1 MTSIVDLYATI
12 LPETS
17 KIADGV
23 VRAFR
28 EVDPAAAEAGRR
40 WGREIQRGLGEA
52 NIELKADTAK
62 AKAEID
68 EAAKDKK
75 ATVEVNADTAKAEAQ
90 IDIAARDRKATIEVD
105 ADTMV
110 ASVQRSV
117 SGMAPAMA
125 GAGTQLSQSLAGA
138 GAAAA
143 PSVGGSLAGAMAPV
157 GTALTVALV
166 GGAVTAAAGVAG
178 ALSGAIGLIPA
189 GLGGGI
195 AVLGTLVTGLD
206 GVKDAWDA
214 AGKAADSA
222 NKDQAEKAKA
232 VASAQKT
239 LRDAV
244 FDEANAQKDVA
255 NARKDARQQLEDLN
269 VQLRGGVIDEK
280 SAILDAEA
288 ARQDLATGRYKD
300 AIEYQQAQLRV
311 QQADQRV
318 LEAHQRNVELQ
329 EKATDANA
337 KGVEQSDQVVAA
349 NQRLAKAHEDV
360 ALAQT
365 NLSEAQKKTS
375 SNTDALATAM
385 GKISPGAQAFLG
397 SLRQLKPA
405 WDQLKFSVQDSL
417 FAGLGP
423 QIQSL
428 ATQYMPVLKSAMTG
442 LAGTMNS
449 AFKDVSGWLSKPE
462 TLTTIQQIIANIGTS
477 FQAWSGSL
485 VPFSNA
491 FLTITKVGSDF
502 LPSLGKAVTD
512 GANAFDRFIQKAAA
526 SGDLGKWMQTGIQAL
541 GELMR
546 LLPIVGQLFLD
557 LAPLAVPVL
566 REIGDLLLQLSPLL
580 QVTVGL
586 LAQHPGLISGVVVA
600 FATWKSITAVDTV
613 LTALEGIS
621 AALKVLPAEAAT
633 AGTGMS
639 AALAP
644 ILGTLTTAATAL
656 ALFNSHG
663 DSAPT
668 NIGPGADERQ
678 RKLNAGKA
686 YADAHGGKVPD
697 GYAQWLDKGGPM
709 PAELGQYYVAGAAPG
724 TPQFDSQGRPLN
736 AQGKPFGG
744 STAPPNPTPYNPNMP
759 KSTVPGITPTAPY
772 MPSAGPSGLT
782 GDAALT
788 AALQA
793 KGFGPQLIRLIQG
806 FSKVEGNNPAGIP
819 TLGFTDAQ
827 LGGKTDLQSHV
838 DALAQQ
844 FKSRAAVAGPF
855 PEFGTDQ
862 QQAEWIAKVVGQ
874 SGLAADWQGN
884 SQPKDYTQRV
894 VSAMAGSSLPP
905 GFTPWFGGGGT
916 PTLPGA
922 AGSGGTPVFVT
933 NWPGGGF
940 GGGFGPAVPGVAAA
954 APTGGAPAAGDAS
967 LLAGVPSG
975 RYLQTQAADL
985 TKGIGDCSSAVE
997 DLINMM
1003 DGVSTA
1009 GRQMSTGNATQWL
1022 TAHGFVPTDKPMPGT
1037 FQVGFSSSHMQATL
1051 PGGTNFNWGSD
1062 AAAAGRG
1069 VGGTGAWDPS
1079 FTSHFYRPAGL
1090 PNVGG
1095 MYPSAAGMP
1104 TIASPQGVSPEGLPL
1119 GTQNSPMYV
1128 MPAQPSGG
1136 QQLGQDFVSGIAE
1149 VFGFDG
1155 SLFKNPMDTG
1165 LFKGFKGL
1173 MSFLTGGGKGGRGQ
1187 GMPASYW
1194 QAQGG
1199 DGSAMP
1205 AMGGGDLFAGL
1216 GGMLTGI
1223 MPQPFG
1229 QIGKGGPA
1237 QAPDEFQP
1245 MLPGSGGNAT
1255 LPSTFTP
1262 SGNKTVGG
1270 PQIDQSINIGTVNGR
1285 GTDIHQTMVDVNVP
1299 RARQSVGSIPG
1310 MN

>member
-75 ATVEVNADTAKAEAQ
+75 ATVEVKADTAKAEAQ

-110 ASVQRSV
+110 ASVQRTV
-117 SGMAPAMA
+117 SQAAPAMA
-125 GAGTQLSQSLAGA
+125 GVGVQLGNSLASA
-138 GAAAA
+138 GAKAA
-143 PSVGGSLAGAMAPV
+143 PEVGGSLSSAMGPV
-157 GTALTVALV
+157 GMVLATALI
-166 GGAVTAAAGVAG
+166 GGGVTAAAGIAA
-178 ALSGAIGLIPA
+178 ALSGVIGLIPA

-195 AVLGTLVTGLD
+195 GVIGTLITGLD

-244 FDEANAQKDVA
+244 LDEANAQKDVA

-269 VQLRGGVIDEK
+269 VQLRGGVLDEK

-288 ARQDLATGRYKD
+288 ARRDLATGRYKD

-337 KGVEQSDQVVAA
+337 KGVDQSDQVVAA
-349 NQRLAKAHEDV
+349 NQRLAKAHDDV
-360 ALAQT
+360 ALAQQ
-365 NLSEAQKKTS
+365 NLAEAQTKTS
-375 SNTDALATAM
+375 SNADALALAM
-385 GKISPGAQAFLG
+385 GKLSPNAQAFINTLQG
-397 SLRQLKPA
+397 LKPA
-405 WDQLKFSVQDSL
+405 WESLKFAVQDSL

-423 QIQSL
+423 EIQRL
-428 ATQYMPVLKSAMTG
+428 ASEYMPVLKDAMSG
-442 LAGTMNS
+442 LASTMNS
-449 AFKDVSGWLSKPE
+449 AFKDVGAWLSKPE
-462 TLTTIQQIIANIGTS
+462 TMAQIKEIVANIGSS
-477 FQAWSGSL
+477 FQNWSQSI
-485 VPFSNA
+485 VPFSEA
-491 FLTITKVGSDF
+491 FLKITEVGSGF
-502 LPSLGKAVTD
+502 LPQLGTAITE
-512 GANAFDRFIQKAAA
+512 GANAFNNFIQQAAK
-526 SGDLGKWMQTGIQAL
+526 SGELQNWMQTGIQAL
-541 GELMR
+541 GELIRMMP
-546 LLPIVGQLFLD
+546 LLGKMFLD
-557 LAPLAVPVL
+557 LAPVGIPVL
-566 REIGDLLLQLSPLL
+566 RTINGLLQGLEPLFRWIGTSAASYQIGVNDFWASIGRLADKLSEIVKVVWPPLQTML
-580 QVTVGL
+580 QTMEKTFQRVWDNIAKVVEKAWKIIKPIFDGINIGGVNVSKAL
-586 LAQHPGLISGVVVA
+586 KALSHLPGLGGLDPGDAATSAPATSPTVDVP
-600 FATWKSITAVDTV
+600 FAAGGDGATLPKLSELRGGGAPTTPGSTLPKLSDLRAR
-613 LTALEGIS
+613 GS
-621 AALKVLPAEAAT
+621 AA
-633 AGTGMS
+633 
-639 AALAP
+639 
-644 ILGTLTTAATAL
+644 
-656 ALFNSHG
+656 
-663 DSAPT
+663 
-668 NIGPGADERQ
+668 
-678 RKLNAGKA
+678 
-686 YADAHGGKVPD
+686 
-697 GYAQWLDKGGPM
+697 
-709 PAELGQYYVAGAAPG
+709 
-724 TPQFDSQGRPLN
+724 
-736 AQGKPFGG
+736 
-744 STAPPNPTPYNPNMP
+744 
-759 KSTVPGITPTAPY
+759 
-772 MPSAGPSGLT
+772 PSGLT
-782 GDAALT
+782 SDAALT

-793 KGFGPQLIRLIQG
+793 KGFSPQLIRLIQG
-806 FSKVEGNNPAGIP
+806 FSKVEGNNPSGVP

-827 LGGKTDLQSHV
+827 LGGKSDLQSHV

-874 SGLAADWQGN
+874 SGLASDWQGN

-894 VSAMAGSSLPP
+894 VKAMGGASLPP
-905 GFTPWFGGGGT
+905 GFTPWAGFGAGGT

-922 AGSGGTPVFVT
+922 PAAGGAVPVYVT
-933 NWPGGGF
+933 NMPGGGF
-940 GGGFGPAVPGVAAA
+940 GGGGFGPAIPGVAAA
-954 APTGGAPAAGDAS
+954 APSGGAPAAGDAS

-1079 FTSHFYRPAGL
+1079 FTSHFYRPPGV

-1136 QQLGQDFVSGIAE
+1136 QQLGQDMVSGIME
-1149 VFGFDG
+1149 MFGFDG
-1155 SLFKNPMDTG
+1155 TLIKNPMESG

-1173 MSFLTGGGKGGRGQ
+1173 MSFITGGGKGGGAGYPASVFSGGSPGSPAG
-1187 GMPASYW
+1187 GMPSV
-1194 QAQGG
+1194 G
-1199 DGSAMP
+1199 
-1205 AMGGGDLFAGL
+1205 GGGDLFAGL
-1216 GGMLTGI
+1216 GSMLTGI
-1223 MPQPFG
+1223 RPQPFG
-1229 QIGKGGPA
+1229 EPIVGGPG
-1237 QAPDEFQP
+1237 QAPDEHGPIVPGGGGPSISAVPRPAGAAPAANITNDHSITVVNPQDRSTQD
-1245 MLPGSGGNAT
+1245 MLSAAHSASLSTARQGLTGLPGG
-1255 LPSTFTP
+1255 
-1262 SGNKTVGG
+1262 
-1270 PQIDQSINIGTVNGR
+1270 
-1285 GTDIHQTMVDVNVP
+1285 
-1299 RARQSVGSIPG
+1299 
-1310 MN
+1310 

>member
-1 MTSIVDLYATI
+1 MPSIVDLYATI

-52 NIELKADTAK
+52 NIELKADTAR

-110 ASVQRSV
+110 ASVQRTV
-117 SGMAPAMA
+117 SQAAPAMA
-125 GAGTQLSQSLAGA
+125 GVGAQLGQSLASA
-138 GAAAA
+138 GAKAA
-143 PSVGGSLAGAMAPV
+143 PEVGGSLSSAMGPV
-157 GTALTVALV
+157 GTVMAASLIA
-166 GGAVTAAAGVAG
+166 GGVTAAAGIAA
-178 ALSGAIGLIPA
+178 ALSGVIGLIPA

-195 AVLGTLVTGLD
+195 GVIGTLITGLD

-244 FDEANAQKDVA
+244 LDEANAQKDVA

-269 VQLRGGVIDEK
+269 VQLRGGAIDEK

-288 ARQDLATGRYKD
+288 ARRDLATGRYKD

-337 KGVEQSDQVVAA
+337 KGVDQADQVVAA
-349 NQRLAKAHEDV
+349 NQRLAKAHDDV
-360 ALAQT
+360 ALAQQ
-365 NLSEAQKKTS
+365 NLAEAQTKTS
-375 SNTDALATAM
+375 SNADALALAM
-385 GKISPGAQAFLG
+385 GKLSPNAQAFINTLQG
-397 SLRQLKPA
+397 LKPA
-405 WDQLKFSVQDSL
+405 WESLKFAVQDSL

-423 QIQSL
+423 EIQRL
-428 ATQYMPVLKSAMTG
+428 ASEYMPVLKDAMSG
-442 LAGTMNS
+442 LASTMNS
-449 AFKDVSGWLSKPE
+449 AFKDVGAWLSKPE
-462 TLTTIQQIIANIGTS
+462 TMAQIKEIVANIGSS
-477 FQAWSGSL
+477 FANWAQSI
-485 VPFSNA
+485 VPFSEA
-491 FLTITKVGSDF
+491 FLKITEVGSGF
-502 LPSLGKAVTD
+502 LPQLGTAITE
-512 GANAFDRFIQKAAA
+512 GANAFNNFIQQAAK
-526 SGDLGKWMQTGIQAL
+526 SGELQQWMQTGIQAL
-541 GELMR
+541 GEFIKLM
-546 LLPIVGQLFLD
+546 PILGKMFLD
-557 LAPLAVPVL
+557 LAPIGVPVL
-566 REIGDLLLQLSPLL
+566 KELGFYLRALEPVMFIVGQMISTQAIGVNAFFDAIGKLGDKLSEIVKVVWPPLQKVLQTMEQTFQRVWDNIAKVVEKAWKIIKPIFDGINIGGVNVSKALKALSHL
-580 QVTVGL
+580 
-586 LAQHPGLISGVVVA
+586 PGLGGLAPDQVV
-600 FATWKSITAVDTV
+600 
-613 LTALEGIS
+613 EGTPVPAPAGGDG
-621 AALKVLPAEAAT
+621 AALPKLSDLRAGAPAVGPLPKLSDLRGGGMPTTPGSTLPKLSDLRAGAGAT
-633 AGTGMS
+633 TPS
-639 AALAP
+639 
-644 ILGTLTTAATAL
+644 
-656 ALFNSHG
+656 
-663 DSAPT
+663 
-668 NIGPGADERQ
+668 
-678 RKLNAGKA
+678 
-686 YADAHGGKVPD
+686 
-697 GYAQWLDKGGPM
+697 
-709 PAELGQYYVAGAAPG
+709 GAAPSD
-724 TPQFDSQGRPLN
+724 FVL
-736 AQGKPFGG
+736 G
-744 STAPPNPTPYNPNMP
+744 S
-759 KSTVPGITPTAPY
+759 
-772 MPSAGPSGLT
+772 
-782 GDAALT
+782 ALR
-788 AALQA
+788 A
-793 KGFGPQLIRLIQG
+793 KGFTAEQIRLIQA
-806 FSKVEGNNPAGIP
+806 FSSVEGLNPAGVP

-827 LGGKTDLQSHV
+827 LGGRTDLQAHV
-838 DALAQQ
+838 DALAKQ
-844 FKSRAAVAGPF
+844 FQDRAGVAGPF
-855 PEFGTDQ
+855 PAGGSDQ
-862 QQAEWIAKVVGQ
+862 QQAQWIAKVVGQ
-874 SGLAADWQGN
+874 SGLTSDWQGN
-884 SQPKDYTQRV
+884 AQPKDYVARIV
-894 VSAMAGSSLPP
+894 AAMN
-905 GFTPWFGGGGT
+905 GT
-916 PTLPGA
+916 PGTAPGTAALPSA
-922 AGSGGTPVFVT
+922 PSTGSGTPVFVT

-954 APTGGAPAAGDAS
+954 APAGGAPAAGDAS

-1090 PNVGG
+1090 PNVSG

-1136 QQLGQDFVSGIAE
+1136 QQLGQDMVSGIME
-1149 VFGFDG
+1149 MFGFDG

-1173 MSFLTGGGKGGRGQ
+1173 MSFLTGGGKGGSGGLPGAAWQ
-1187 GMPASYW
+1187 AAGYGMPGA
-1194 QAQGG
+1194 
-1199 DGSAMP
+1199 P
-1205 AMGGGDLFAGL
+1205 APAGGGGDLFAGL

-1223 MPQPFG
+1223 APQPFG
-1229 QIGKGGPA
+1229 PPTIGGPA
-1237 QAPDEFQP
+1237 QAPDVFDP
-1245 MLPGSGGNAT
+1245 TIPGSGGKSG
-1255 LPSTFTP
+1255 LPPSATP
-1262 SGNKTVGG
+1262 SGNRGG
-1270 PQIDQSINIGTVNGR
+1270 GNPAIIDNSINVSGSTSDVKTMINEATTANIPRQR
-1285 GTDIHQTMVDVNVP
+1285 GIF
-1299 RARQSVGSIPG
+1299 GSGPPG
-1310 MN
+1310 MSI

>member
-1 MTSIVDLYATI
+1 MTSIIDLYATI

-110 ASVQRSV
+110 ASVQRTV
-117 SGMAPAMA
+117 SQAAPAMA
-125 GAGTQLSQSLAGA
+125 GVGVQLGNSLASA
-138 GAAAA
+138 GAKAA
-143 PSVGGSLAGAMAPV
+143 PEVGGSLSSAMGPV
-157 GTALTVALV
+157 GMVLATALI
-166 GGAVTAAAGVAG
+166 GGGVTAAAGIAA
-178 ALSGAIGLIPA
+178 ALSGVIGLIPA

-195 AVLGTLVTGLD
+195 GVIGTLITGLD

-214 AGKAADSA
+214 AGRAADSA
-222 NKDQAEKAKA
+222 TKDQAEKAKA

-239 LRDAV
+239 LRNAV
-244 FDEANAQKDVA
+244 LDEANAQKDVA

-269 VQLRGGVIDEK
+269 VQLRGGVLDEK

-288 ARQDLATGRYKD
+288 ARRDLATGRYKD

-337 KGVEQSDQVVAA
+337 KGVDQSDQVVAA
-349 NQRLAKAHEDV
+349 NQRLAKAHDDV
-360 ALAQT
+360 ALAQQ
-365 NLSEAQKKTS
+365 NLADAQTKTS
-375 SNTDALATAM
+375 SNADALALAM
-385 GKISPGAQAFLG
+385 GKLSPNAQAFINTLQG
-397 SLRQLKPA
+397 LKPA
-405 WDQLKFSVQDSL
+405 WESLKFAVQDSL

-423 QIQSL
+423 EIQRL
-428 ATQYMPVLKSAMTG
+428 ASEYMPVLKDAMSG
-442 LAGTMNS
+442 LASTMNS
-449 AFKDVSGWLSKPE
+449 AFKDVGAWLSKPE
-462 TLTTIQQIIANIGTS
+462 TMAQIKEIVANIGSS
-477 FQAWSGSL
+477 FQNWSQSI
-485 VPFSNA
+485 VPFSEA
-491 FLTITKVGSDF
+491 FLKITEVGSGF
-502 LPSLGKAVTD
+502 LPQLGTAITE
-512 GANAFDRFIQKAAA
+512 GANAFNNFIQQAAK
-526 SGDLGKWMQTGIQAL
+526 SGELQNWMQTGIQAL
-541 GELMR
+541 GELIRMMP
-546 LLPIVGQLFLD
+546 LLGKMFLD
-557 LAPLAVPVL
+557 LAPVGIPVL
-566 REIGDLLLQLSPLL
+566 RTIN
-580 QVTVGL
+580 GL
-586 LAQHPGLISGVVVA
+586 LEGLEPLFRWIGTSAASYQIGVNDFWASIGRLADKLSEVVKVVWPPLKSMLDTMEKTFQRVWDNIAKVVEKAWKVIKPIFDGINIGGVNVSKALKALSHLPGLGGL
-600 FATWKSITAVDTV
+600 DP
-613 LTALEGIS
+613 GD
-621 AALKVLPAEAAT
+621 AAT
-633 AGTGMS
+633 AAPATS
-639 AALAP
+639 PNVDVPFAAGGDGA
-644 ILGTLTTAATAL
+644 TLPKL
-656 ALFNSHG
+656 SELRG
-663 DSAPT
+663 GGAPT
-668 NIGPGADERQ
+668 
-678 RKLNAGKA
+678 
-686 YADAHGGKVPD
+686 
-697 GYAQWLDKGGPM
+697 
-709 PAELGQYYVAGAAPG
+709 
-724 TPQFDSQGRPLN
+724 TP
-736 AQGKPFGG
+736 G
-744 STAPPNPTPYNPNMP
+744 STLP
-759 KSTVPGITPTAPY
+759 KLSDLRARGGVA
-772 MPSAGPSGLT
+772 PSGLT

-793 KGFGPQLIRLIQG
+793 KGFSPQLIRLIQG

-827 LGGKTDLQSHV
+827 LGGKSDLQSHV

-855 PEFGTDQ
+855 PESGTDQ

-874 SGLAADWQGN
+874 SGLASDWQGN

-894 VSAMAGSSLPP
+894 VRAMAGSSLPP
-905 GFTPWFGGGGT
+905 GFTPWFGAGGGT
-916 PTLPGA
+916 PTLPG

-940 GGGFGPAVPGVAAA
+940 GGGGGFGSAVPGVAAA
-954 APTGGAPAAGDAS
+954 TPSGGAPAAGDAS

-1062 AAAAGRG
+1062 AAAAGHG

-1079 FTSHFYRPAGL
+1079 FTSHFYRPGGL

-1136 QQLGQDFVSGIAE
+1136 QQLGQDMVSGIME
-1149 VFGFDG
+1149 MFGFDG

-1173 MSFLTGGGKGGRGQ
+1173 MSFLTGGGGKGGGQ
-1187 GMPASYW
+1187 GLPASYW
-1194 QAQGG
+1194 QAAGGG
-1199 DGSAMP
+1199 DGAAMP
-1205 AMGGGDLFAGL
+1205 ALGGGGDPVGGL
-1216 GGMLTGI
+1216 LSGL
-1223 MPQPFG
+1223 MPKPYGQPT
-1229 QIGKGGPA
+1229 IGGPA
-1237 QAPDEFQP
+1237 QAPDQYQP
-1245 MLPGSGGNAT
+1245 LLPGSGGKST
-1255 LPSTFTP
+1255 LPSSFTP
-1262 SGNKTVGG
+1262 APGNTPG
-1270 PQIDQSINIGTVNGR
+1270 PGNNNHVDQSINFFGPVGNPQAAGDMATGF
-1285 GTDIHQTMVDVNVP
+1285 NVP
-1299 RARQSVGSIPG
+1299 RARQGVNSIPG
-1310 MN
+1310 MPG

>member
-110 ASVQRSV
+110 ASVQRTV
-117 SGMAPAMA
+117 SQAAPAMA
-125 GAGTQLSQSLAGA
+125 GVGAQLGQSLASA
-138 GAAAA
+138 GAKAA
-143 PSVGGSLAGAMAPV
+143 PEVGGSLSSAMGPV
-157 GTALTVALV
+157 GMVLATALI
-166 GGAVTAAAGVAG
+166 GGGVTAAAGIAA
-178 ALSGAIGLIPA
+178 ALSGVIGLIPA

-195 AVLGTLVTGLD
+195 GVIGTLITGLD

-222 NKDQAEKAKA
+222 TKDQAEKAKA

-239 LRDAV
+239 LRNAV
-244 FDEANAQKDVA
+244 LDEANAQKDVA

-269 VQLRGGVIDEK
+269 VQLRGGVLDEK

-288 ARQDLATGRYKD
+288 ARRDLATGRYKD

-337 KGVEQSDQVVAA
+337 KGVDQSDQVVAA
-349 NQRLAKAHEDV
+349 NQRLAKAHDDV
-360 ALAQT
+360 ALAQQ
-365 NLSEAQKKTS
+365 NLTDAQTKTS
-375 SNTDALATAM
+375 SNADALALAM
-385 GKISPGAQAFLG
+385 GKLSPNAQAFINTLQG
-397 SLRQLKPA
+397 LKPA
-405 WDQLKFSVQDSL
+405 WESLKFAVQDSL

-423 QIQSL
+423 EIQRL
-428 ATQYMPVLKSAMTG
+428 ASEYMPVLKDAMSG
-442 LAGTMNS
+442 LASTMNS
-449 AFKDVSGWLSKPE
+449 AFKDVGAWLSKPE
-462 TLTTIQQIIANIGTS
+462 TMAQIKEIVANIGSS
-477 FQAWSGSL
+477 FANWAQSI
-485 VPFSNA
+485 VPFSEA
-491 FLTITKVGSDF
+491 FLKITEVGSGF
-502 LPSLGKAVTD
+502 LPQLGTAITE
-512 GANAFDRFIQKAAA
+512 GANAFNNFIQQAAK
-526 SGDLGKWMQTGIQAL
+526 SGELQNWMQTGIQAL
-541 GELMR
+541 GELIRMMP
-546 LLPIVGQLFLD
+546 LLGKMFLD
-557 LAPLAVPVL
+557 LAPVGIPVL
-566 REIGDLLLQLSPLL
+566 RTINGLLQGLEPLFRWIGTSAASYQIGVNDFWASIGRLADKLSEIVKVVWPPLQTML
-580 QVTVGL
+580 QTMEKTFQRVWDNIAKVVEKAWKIIKPIFDGINIGGVNVSKAL
-586 LAQHPGLISGVVVA
+586 KALSHLPGLGGL
-600 FATWKSITAVDTV
+600 DP
-613 LTALEGIS
+613 GD
-621 AALKVLPAEAAT
+621 AAT
-633 AGTGMS
+633 
-639 AALAP
+639 
-644 ILGTLTTAATAL
+644 
-656 ALFNSHG
+656 
-663 DSAPT
+663 SAPAT
-668 NIGPGADERQ
+668 SPNVDVPFAAGGDGATLPKLSELRGGGAPTTPGSTLP
-678 RKLNAGKA
+678 KLSDLRARG
-686 YADAHGGKVPD
+686 
-697 GYAQWLDKGGPM
+697 
-709 PAELGQYYVAGAAPG
+709 GAA
-724 TPQFDSQGRPLN
+724 
-736 AQGKPFGG
+736 
-744 STAPPNPTPYNPNMP
+744 
-759 KSTVPGITPTAPY
+759 
-772 MPSAGPSGLT
+772 PSGLT
-782 GDAALT
+782 GDSALT

-793 KGFGPQLIRLIQG
+793 KGFSPQLIRLIQG

-894 VSAMAGSSLPP
+894 VRAMAGSSLPP
-905 GFTPWFGGGGT
+905 GFTPWFGAGGGT
-916 PTLPGA
+916 LTLPGA

-933 NWPGGGF
+933 NWPSGGF
-940 GGGFGPAVPGVAAA
+940 AGGFGPAVPGVAAA
-954 APTGGAPAAGDAS
+954 APSGGAPAAGDAS

-1009 GRQMSTGNATQWL
+1009 GRQMSTHNADQWL
-1022 TAHGFVPTDKPMPGT
+1022 KAHGFVPTSTPMPGT
-1037 FQVGFSSSHMQATL
+1037 FQVGFNPEHMQATL

-1062 AAAAGRG
+1062 AAAGNRG
-1069 VGGTGAWDPS
+1069 IGGTGAWDPA
-1079 FTSHFYRPAGL
+1079 FTSHYYRPAGS
-1090 PNVGG
+1090 GAF
-1095 MYPSAAGMP
+1095 PSAAVP
-1104 TIASPQGVSPEGLPL
+1104 TAAAPQGVSADGIPL
-1119 GTQNSPMYV
+1119 GTQNSPFYV
-1128 MPAQPSGG
+1128 MPAQGPSGE
-1136 QQLGQDFVSGIAE
+1136 QLGQDMLSGVLE
-1149 VFGFDG
+1149 MFGIDG
-1155 SLFKNPMDTG
+1155 TLIKNPMDSG

-1173 MSFLTGGGKGGRGQ
+1173 MSFMTGGGKSGGGAGYPASAFSGGTPGSPAG
-1187 GMPASYW
+1187 GMPSV
-1194 QAQGG
+1194 G
-1199 DGSAMP
+1199 
-1205 AMGGGDLFAGL
+1205 GGGDLFAGL
-1216 GGMLTGI
+1216 GSMLKGVT
-1223 MPQPFG
+1223 PQPFG
-1229 QIGKGGPA
+1229 PPTIGGPA
-1237 QAPDEFQP
+1237 QAPDVFDP
-1245 MLPGSGGNAT
+1245 AIPGSGGKSSLA
-1255 LPSTFTP
+1255 
-1262 SGNKTVGG
+1262 
-1270 PQIDQSINIGTVNGR
+1270 
-1285 GTDIHQTMVDVNVP
+1285 VP
-1299 RARQSVGSIPG
+1299 RPAGAAPAASITNDHSITVVNPQDRSTQDMLSAAHSASLSTARQNLTGLPG
-1310 MN
+1310 G

>member
-1 MTSIVDLYATI
+1 MPSIVDLYATV

-62 AKAEID
+62 AKAEIN

-110 ASVQRSV
+110 ASVQRTV
-117 SGMAPAMA
+117 SQAAPAMA
-125 GAGTQLSQSLAGA
+125 GVGVQLGNSLASA
-138 GAAAA
+138 GAKAA
-143 PSVGGSLAGAMAPV
+143 PEVGGSLSSAMGPV
-157 GTALTVALV
+157 GMVLATALI
-166 GGAVTAAAGVAG
+166 GGGVTAAAGIAA
-178 ALSGAIGLIPA
+178 ALSGVIGLIPA

-195 AVLGTLVTGLD
+195 GVIGTLITGLD

-222 NKDQAEKAKA
+222 TKDQAEKAKA

-239 LRDAV
+239 LRNAV
-244 FDEANAQKDVA
+244 LDEANAQKDVA

-269 VQLRGGVIDEK
+269 VQLRGGVLDEK

-288 ARQDLATGRYKD
+288 ARRDLATGRYKD

-337 KGVEQSDQVVAA
+337 KGVDQSDQVVAA
-349 NQRLAKAHEDV
+349 NQRLAKAHDDV
-360 ALAQT
+360 ALAQQ
-365 NLSEAQKKTS
+365 NLADAQTKTS
-375 SNTDALATAM
+375 SNADALALAM
-385 GKISPGAQAFLG
+385 GKLSPNAQAFINTLQG
-397 SLRQLKPA
+397 LKPA
-405 WDQLKFSVQDSL
+405 WESLKFAVQDSL

-423 QIQSL
+423 EIQRL
-428 ATQYMPVLKSAMTG
+428 ASEYMPVLKDAMSG
-442 LAGTMNS
+442 LASTMNS
-449 AFKDVSGWLSKPE
+449 AFKDVGAWLSKPE
-462 TLTTIQQIIANIGTS
+462 TMAQIKEIVANIGSS
-477 FQAWSGSL
+477 FQNWSQSI
-485 VPFSNA
+485 VPFSEA
-491 FLTITKVGSDF
+491 FLKITEVGSGF
-502 LPSLGKAVTD
+502 LPQLGTAITE
-512 GANAFDRFIQKAAA
+512 GANAFNNFIQQAAK
-526 SGDLGKWMQTGIQAL
+526 SGELQNWMQTGIQAL
-541 GELMR
+541 GELIRMMP
-546 LLPIVGQLFLD
+546 LLGKMFLD
-557 LAPLAVPVL
+557 LAPVGIPVL
-566 REIGDLLLQLSPLL
+566 RTIN
-580 QVTVGL
+580 GL
-586 LAQHPGLISGVVVA
+586 LEGLEPLFRWIG
-600 FATWKSITAVDTV
+600 T
-613 LTALEGIS
+613 S
-621 AALKVLPAEAAT
+621 AASYQIGVNDFWASIGRLADKLSEVVKVVWPPLKSMLDTMEKTFQRVWDNIAKVVEKAWKVIKPIFDGINIGGVNLRSMLDMVSKLPGMGSFAPPPI
-633 AGTGMS
+633 AGTPTMPGVTP
-639 AALAP
+639 AAGGDGASLP
-644 ILGTLTTAATAL
+644 SLSSMRGQGLTLP
-656 ALFNSHG
+656 F
-663 DSAPT
+663 
-668 NIGPGADERQ
+668 PGAPLPKRSEMSGHAPRPWLLHD
-678 RKLNAGKA
+678 
-686 YADAHGGKVPD
+686 PD
-697 GYAQWLDKGGPM
+697 YSG
-709 PAELGQYYVAGAAPG
+709 
-724 TPQFDSQGRPLN
+724 
-736 AQGKPFGG
+736 
-744 STAPPNPTPYNPNMP
+744 
-759 KSTVPGITPTAPY
+759 PTAPTTT
-772 MPSAGPSGLT
+772 PIPGASAPSGLT

-793 KGFGPQLIRLIQG
+793 KGFSPQLIRLIQG

-844 FKSRAAVAGPF
+844 FQSRAAVAGPF

-874 SGLAADWQGN
+874 SGLASDWQGN

-894 VSAMAGSSLPP
+894 VRAMAGSSLPP
-905 GFTPWFGGGGT
+905 GFTPWFGAGGGT
-916 PTLPGA
+916 PTLPG

-940 GGGFGPAVPGVAAA
+940 GGGGGGFGSAVPGVAAA
-954 APTGGAPAAGDAS
+954 APSGGAPAAGDAS

-1079 FTSHFYRPAGL
+1079 FTSHFYRPAGV
-1090 PNVGG
+1090 PNIGG

-1136 QQLGQDFVSGIAE
+1136 QQLGQDMVSGIME
-1149 VFGFDG
+1149 MFGFDG

-1173 MSFLTGGGKGGRGQ
+1173 MSFLTGGGGKGGGQ
-1187 GMPASYW
+1187 GLPASYW
-1194 QAQGG
+1194 QAAGGG
-1199 DGSAMP
+1199 DGAAMP
-1205 AMGGGDLFAGL
+1205 ALGGGGDLFAGL
-1216 GGMLTGI
+1216 GSMVKGV

-1229 QIGKGGPA
+1229 PPTIGGPA
-1237 QAPDEFQP
+1237 QAPDVFDP
-1245 MLPGSGGNAT
+1245 SIPGSGGKT
-1255 LPSTFTP
+1255 GLPPNMTP
-1262 SGNKTVGG
+1262 SGNKTPG
-1270 PQIDQSINIGTVNGR
+1270 PGNNNHVDQSINFFGPVGNPQAAGDMATGF
-1285 GTDIHQTMVDVNVP
+1285 NVP
-1299 RARQSVGSIPG
+1299 RARQGLTGLPA
-1310 MN
+1310 